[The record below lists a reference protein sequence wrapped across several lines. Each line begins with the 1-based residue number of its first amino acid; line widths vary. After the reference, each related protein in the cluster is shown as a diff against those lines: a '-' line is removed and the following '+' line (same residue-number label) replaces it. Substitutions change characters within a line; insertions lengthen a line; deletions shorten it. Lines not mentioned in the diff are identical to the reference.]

1 MQSTQTSDSFVYSK
15 QSERDDLSFDTSE
28 SGELTHTLSFYR
40 RQNAEV
46 IFKTGNSLILLFDL
60 LHCYMLFSDR

>member
-1 MQSTQTSDSFVYSK
+1 MQSTQSSDSFVYSK
-15 QSERDDLSFDTSE
+15 QPEQDDLSLDISD

-46 IFKTGNSLILLFDL
+46 SFNNGKSLHFVSRI
-60 LHCYMLFSDR
+60 